1 MDGVTDTGTMA
12 VWIASWHLAMEQF
25 PNPTW
30 KVSLLSASFLN
41 FESPDIRTTL
51 DGNEQQGKDEKATT
65 NPVSCPAR
73 LGLAAGVKLHFL
85 GWETRR
91 VVLTSSG
98 A

>member
-1 MDGVTDTGTMA
+1 M
-12 VWIASWHLAMEQF
+12 IAIGIGSWHLAMEQF

-73 LGLAAGVKLHFL
+73 SGLAAGVKLHFL

-91 VVLTSSG
+91 VVLMSSG